1 MSVSGKSDKT
11 QIRCNYSSLLFPACS
26 IYMSAGILRYRY
38 VTAVNFSSKNSQ
50 LSRTVCTSTT
60 DSKRANLRTGA

>member
-26 IYMSAGILRYRY
+26 IYMSAGILRFRY
-38 VTAVNFSSKNSQ
+38 VTAVNFLAKTHSCHVPFTH
-50 LSRTVCTSTT
+50 L
-60 DSKRANLRTGA
+60 LRTQREQT